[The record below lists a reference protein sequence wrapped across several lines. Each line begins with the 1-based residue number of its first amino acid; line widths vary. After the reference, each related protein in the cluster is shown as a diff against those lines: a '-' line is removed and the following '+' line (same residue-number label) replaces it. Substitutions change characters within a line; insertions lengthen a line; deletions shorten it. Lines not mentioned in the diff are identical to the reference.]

1 MTRPSLAGIE
11 QRTAEAT
18 EGPWEVNGPDEDWA
32 VIHSGPDSVIHAY
45 TVHDPDCEGC
55 TCGGDEAGHV
65 AISVED
71 AEFIAAARAAVPDLL
86 AAVRDVLALHQPYTI
101 WAYDDVNGVWIYDK
115 HGEHVVVAIV
125 CRECTPATSMS
136 LLGDCEWTIDHP
148 VVEHPCPTMRALA
161 AHLDLTDP
169 EGDPT

>member
-55 TCGGDEAGHV
+55 ECGGDEAGHV

-71 AEFIAAARAAVPDLL
+71 VEFIADARTVVPALT
-86 AAVRDVLALHQPYTI
+86 AAVRDVLALHQGDWSCGNPTHTNP
-101 WAYDDVNGVWIYDK
+101 DVGCPEC
-115 HGEHVVVAIV
+115 GECCA
-125 CRECTPATSMS
+125 
-136 LLGDCEWTIDHP
+136 DCGQTW
-148 VVEHPCPTMRALA
+148 PCPTVRALA

-169 EGDPT
+169 EGEPP

>member
-11 QRTAEAT
+11 KRTAAAT
-18 EGPWEVNGPDEDWA
+18 EGPWVVNGPAEQWA
-32 VIHSGPDSVIHAY
+32 VISSGHDSVIHAY

-71 AEFIAAARAAVPDLL
+71 AEFISAARADVPALT
-86 AAVRDVLALHQPYTI
+86 AAVRDVLALHREGGEVMG
-101 WAYDDVNGVWIYDK
+101 YDAEGVLDYLPACI
-115 HGEHVVVAIV
+115 
-125 CRECTPATSMS
+125 ECNHK
-136 LLGDCEWTIDHP
+136 W
-148 VVEHPCPTMRALA
+148 PCPTRDRLA

>member
-11 QRTAEAT
+11 QRAAEAT
-18 EGPWEVNGPDEDWA
+18 AEPWVVNGPAEQWA
-32 VIHSGPDSVIHAY
+32 VISSGHDSVIHAY
-45 TVHDPDCEGC
+45 TVHDPDCESC

-71 AEFIAAARAAVPDLL
+71 AAFITAAHTVVPALT
-86 AAVRDVLALHQPYTI
+86 AAVRDVLAVLDRHERDNPL
-101 WAYDDVNGVWIYDK
+101 G
-115 HGEHVVVAIV
+115 
-125 CRECTPATSMS
+125 REQWNA
-136 LLGDCEWTIDHP
+136 DIRD
-148 VVEHPCPTMRALA
+148 ALA

>member
-18 EGPWEVNGPDEDWA
+18 EEPWEVNGPDEDWA

-71 AEFIAAARAAVPDLL
+71 AELIAHARTDLPAL
-86 AAVRDVLALHQPYTI
+86 TDAVRDVLALHAEAACSRGYPQ
-101 WAYDDVNGVWIYDK
+101 AFCV
-115 HGEHVVVAIV
+115 
-125 CRECTPATSMS
+125 
-136 LLGDCEWTIDHP
+136 DCDRAW
-148 VVEHPCPTMRALA
+148 PCDTVRALA
-161 AHLDLTDP
+161 ARLDLTDP